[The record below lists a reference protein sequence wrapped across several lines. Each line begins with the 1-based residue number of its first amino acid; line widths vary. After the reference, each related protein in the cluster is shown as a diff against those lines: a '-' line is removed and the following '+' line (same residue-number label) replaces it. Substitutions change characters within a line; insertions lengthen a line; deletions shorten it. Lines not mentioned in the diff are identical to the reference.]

1 MYKTD
6 PRKLVCLACKH
17 ENEVER
23 VYCHN
28 CGEKLDRSLLP
39 QLDETQTAEA
49 MAKTGKKMKQM
60 MNPNRFAW
68 VRSIKTLVLVE
79 IFAAVVAAGF
89 LAVQPPENVPPA
101 KTDHLLDLEVADKL
115 TETWKAMMSTRPAV
129 SVAFKEED
137 INVYLRRTVKG
148 TEGALGIKFER
159 AFVNLELGLVTLV
172 SQRNAWGLPIYNSA
186 TFKPALVGGKWTADM
201 QKLSIGRLTI
211 PASFGKLVKLD
222 TVTLGALEKAF
233 EKEIHQ
239 LDRVAAIEP
248 GDKSIAFKTKPAQ

>member
-49 MAKTGKKMKQM
+49 MAKTGKKVKQM

-68 VRSIKTLVLVE
+68 VRSIKTFVLIE

-101 KTDHLLDLEVADKL
+101 KTDRFPDLDVAEMW
-115 TETWKAMMSTRPAV
+115 TGMMNSRVPVA
-129 SVAFKEED
+129 VAFKEFD
-137 INVYLRRTVKG
+137 VNAYLRKQAKG

-159 AFVNLELGLVTLV
+159 AFVNLEPGRVTLV
-172 SQRNAWGLPIYNSA
+172 SQRNAWGMPIYNGA
-186 TFKPALVGGKWTADM
+186 TFKPVLAGGKWTADM
-201 QKLSIGRLTI
+201 QEFTIGRLTI

-233 EKEIHQ
+233 EKEIRQ
-239 LDRVAAIEP
+239 LDRLAAIEP
-248 GDKSIAFKTKPAQ
+248 GDKVIALKTKPAQ